1 MAEKLGKLGQDSGPN
16 FTNLPSAF
24 QYSTSLNCLI
34 SLSKGSG
41 IEVLDVHSRK
51 ITARVSLADDLGMVV
66 IFYNFLPLST
76 G

>member
-1 MAEKLGKLGQDSGPN
+1 MMAEKGKLEQDSGPK
-16 FTNLPSAF
+16 FSNLPSAF

-51 ITARVSLADDLGMVV
+51 ITTCVSLADDIGMGLFC
-66 IFYNFLPLST
+66 IFFS
-76 G
+76 